1 MVVPSGP
8 APCAK
13 PLAGPQLP
21 FMLAG
26 PRNNWPLP
34 GMHTSWLSAHM
45 ERTSQSALS
54 TSNQEQ
60 CQQPV
65 SKYFSFWA
73 LHQMQHTNHY
83 SASPPTTRLPRLN
96 KTATATQIDSA
107 VLQPFLSLWIYAIQN
122 HHHRQM
128 ELCTL
133 PDALNI
139 WQAVLKVW
147 LLCNQHLHPCN
158 YEQEDCSMLQA
169 QYIRSF
175 IRPSKTHTFS
185 TWLIISIPSIS
196 LHAPCSIQ
204 KGGYQQ
210 SPLSLQ
216 GSSKSSATACKV
228 MHTWHLAISLQ
239 KHNHNYQ
246 QQRINMNWPP

>member
-1 MVVPSGP
+1 
-8 APCAK
+8 
-13 PLAGPQLP
+13 
-21 FMLAG
+21 
-26 PRNNWPLP
+26 
-34 GMHTSWLSAHM
+34 M

-139 WQAVLKVW
+139 WQTVLKVW

-158 YEQEDCSMLQA
+158 YEQ
-169 QYIRSF
+169 R
-175 IRPSKTHTFS
+175 
-185 TWLIISIPSIS
+185 
-196 LHAPCSIQ
+196 
-204 KGGYQQ
+204 G
-210 SPLSLQ
+210 
-216 GSSKSSATACKV
+216 
-228 MHTWHLAISLQ
+228 LAIPHSLASVT
-239 KHNHNYQ
+239 KKMGSLKNRTGITSCLIRFLFMTLMMIEWSHSFAS
-246 QQRINMNWPP
+246 